1 VKLNQ
6 SSDRSGKPEVIG
18 GGIVSELNLTGQ
30 EQAPFGH
37 ASPHAAP
44 LAPPARSRR
53 RARLRAAALQA
64 LILGAVVAVV
74 VSVLALIAS
83 GLRSHGIGFSLGFL
97 GQPAGFD
104 ISEGLTIAHGPN
116 GLALEPFNSQQTYA
130 QALVTGLYN
139 TLVASFISII
149 LSTVLGVTLGVAR
162 MSRNWVVRNWAWA
175 LVEFVRNT
183 PLLIQL
189 IFWYFA
195 VLLQLPRLSE
205 ATHLHGALIAS
216 RQGVFIP
223 WLLATPAASGY
234 GHFAEA
240 AIVAIALGCLVR
252 ARAVRLVAFAASA
265 GLLVLGLV
273 VAGWPLH
280 VDMPVPSAFS
290 VAGGA
295 AFSPEMASL
304 IIALTVYIA
313 AFIAEVVRGAV
324 GSIDKGQWEAA
335 AALGLGHGESLWV
348 VVLPQAVR
356 VILPSLGN
364 LYVTLAKSTS
374 FAIAI
379 GFPDLFSVY
388 GTVANQSGRA
398 LEGLLIIM
406 VAYLL
411 ISFAISALANLYN
424 RHVMG
429 KGAR

>member
-1 VKLNQ
+1 MKLNQ
-6 SSDRSGKPEVIG
+6 SSDRSGQPEVVG
-18 GGIVSELNLTGQ
+18 DGIVSQLNLTGR
-30 EQAPFGH
+30 EPAPFGG
-37 ASPHAAP
+37 SSLPAAP
-44 LAPPARSRR
+44 QAKERRLLRR
-53 RARLRAAALQA
+53 RAAAVQT
-64 LILGAVVAVV
+64 LILAAIAAVVL
-74 VSVLALIAS
+74 SFLALIAA
-83 GLRSHGIGFSLGFL
+83 GLRNHGIGFSLGFL
-97 GQPAGFD
+97 NQPAGFD

-116 GLALEPFNSQQTYA
+116 GLTLEPFNSQQTYA

-139 TLVASFISII
+139 TLVVSFISII
-149 LSTVLGVTLGVAR
+149 LSTVLGVWVGVGR
-162 MSRNWVVRNWAWA
+162 MSKNWVVRNWAWA
-175 LVEFVRNT
+175 FVEFVRNT
-183 PLLIQL
+183 PLLIQI

-195 VLLQLPRLSE
+195 VLLQLPSLSD
-205 ATHLHGALIAS
+205 ATLLHGALIAS

-223 WLLATPAASGY
+223 WLLATPAASSY

-240 AIVAIALGCLVR
+240 AIVLFALGFRVR
-252 ARAVRLVAFAASA
+252 TRTLRRAAFVASA

-280 VDMPVPSAFS
+280 VDMPVASAFS

-295 AFSPEMASL
+295 GFSPEMASL
-304 IIALTVYIA
+304 IIALSVYIA

-335 AALGLGHGESLWV
+335 AALGLGQGESLWV

-379 GFPDLFSVY
+379 GFPDMFSVY

-411 ISFAISALANLYN
+411 ISFTISALANLYN
-424 RHVMG
+424 RHVMK

>member
-1 VKLNQ
+1 VELNQ
-6 SSDRSGKPEVIG
+6 SSDRSGQPEVIG
-18 GGIVSELNLTGQ
+18 DGIVSQLNLTGR
-30 EQAPFGH
+30 EPAPFGR
-37 ASPHAAP
+37 SSLPAAP
-44 LAPPARSRR
+44 PVKERRLMRR
-53 RARLRAAALQA
+53 RAAAVQILILAAIAAAVLSF
-64 LILGAVVAVV
+64 LG
-74 VSVLALIAS
+74 LIAA

-97 GQPAGFD
+97 NQPAGFD

-116 GLALEPFNSQQTYA
+116 GLTLEPFNSQQTYA

-139 TLVASFISII
+139 TLVVSFISIV
-149 LSTVLGVTLGVAR
+149 LSTVLGVWIGVGR
-162 MSRNWVVRNWAWA
+162 MSKNWVVRTWAWA
-175 LVEFVRNT
+175 FVEFVRNT
-183 PLLIQL
+183 PLLIQI

-195 VLLQLPRLSE
+195 VLLQLPSLSD
-205 ATHLHGALIAS
+205 ATLLHGALIAS

-223 WLLATPAASGY
+223 WLLATPAAASY
-234 GHFAEA
+234 EYFAQA
-240 AIVAIALGCLVR
+240 AIVLFALGCVVR
-252 ARAVRLVAFAASA
+252 TRTRRRAAFIASGA
-265 GLLVLGLV
+265 LLLLGLV
-273 VAGWPLH
+273 VAGWPVR
-280 VDMPVPSAFS
+280 VDMPVASAFS

-295 AFSPEMASL
+295 GFSPEMASL
-304 IIALTVYIA
+304 IIALSVYIA

-335 AALGLGHGESLWV
+335 AALGLGQRESLWV

-379 GFPDLFSVY
+379 GFPDMFSVY

-424 RHVMG
+424 RRVMK